1 MRENECGSIIYADP
15 QPSLLGIFYKRL
27 ESKCFPTIFFFQNAF
42 KFLTVKKWGQRN
54 KLQEKYWPEE
64 KYYENVMTE
73 TECIE

>member
-27 ESKCFPTIFFFQNAF
+27 ECKFFPNFFLQNAF